1 MRWRKQ
7 YNSVI
12 PQQSGGLKIKPP
24 SNFLLEA
31 TQSHSN
37 RLFFLHSTGTFHT
50 VKSEPIMRPRQ
61 HTNNNIN
68 ADGTKTGFS
77 FGRTPRFS
85 EGDLQI
91 QNSSNTNSST
101 PKQTDL
107 APVREGQCFCLIC
120 YFSCCIA

>member
-1 MRWRKQ
+1 MIWSLQ

-12 PQQSGGLKIKPP
+12 PQQSGGLKIKPL
-24 SNFLLEA
+24 SIKCYFLLEA
-31 TQSHSN
+31 TQSHSH
-37 RLFFLHSTGTFHT
+37 RLFFLHSNGTFHT

-85 EGDLQI
+85 EGDLHI

-107 APVREGQCFCLIC
+107 APVREGQCF
-120 YFSCCIA
+120 FSYKLL